1 MTDLLDLDSISAQ
14 DRYKL
19 LSALVIPR
27 PVAWVTTVDAQG
39 VVNAAPY
46 SFFNVFG
53 PDPAL
58 IIPSPQHKPDGSA
71 NANTR
76 KIDATGEF
84 VVNLATPALGKQ
96 LVRPA

>member
-27 PVAWVTTVDAQG
+27 PVAWVTTMDAQG

-53 PDPAL
+53 
-58 IIPSPQHKPDGSA
+58 
-71 NANTR
+71 
-76 KIDATGEF
+76 
-84 VVNLATPALGKQ
+84 
-96 LVRPA
+96 